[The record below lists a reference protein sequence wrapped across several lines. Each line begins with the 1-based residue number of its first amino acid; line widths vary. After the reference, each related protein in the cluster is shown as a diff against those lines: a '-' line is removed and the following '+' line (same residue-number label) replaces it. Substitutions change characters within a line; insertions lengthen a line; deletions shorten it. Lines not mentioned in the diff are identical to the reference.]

1 MARLI
6 ASLRAC
12 IIQEIMM
19 ENIWKSKFDSDADL
33 PLKKILEPY
42 NIIIAIR
49 SVFHEGN
56 ECYPYKVIIVAERV
70 FHEVNKYYPQIF
82 SGYCSVNH

>member
-1 MARLI
+1 MVRLI

-12 IIQEIMM
+12 IIQEIIM

-33 PLKKILEPY
+33 PLKKILEPC

-56 ECYPYKVIIVAERV
+56 ECYPYNVIIVAERV

>member
-1 MARLI
+1 MVRLI

-42 NIIIAIR
+42 NIIIAVR

-56 ECYPYKVIIVAERV
+56 GSYPYNVIIVAETV
-70 FHEVNKYYPQIF
+70 FHKVNKYYPQVY
-82 SGYCSVNH
+82 SGYCSINH

>member
-1 MARLI
+1 MVRLI

-56 ECYPYKVIIVAERV
+56 ECYPCNVIIVAERV

>member
-56 ECYPYKVIIVAERV
+56 ECYPYNVIIVAERV

>member
-42 NIIIAIR
+42 NIIIAVQ

-56 ECYPYKVIIVAERV
+56 ECYPYNFIIVVETV
-70 FHEVNKYYPQIF
+70 FHEVNKYYPQAFLGHCCI
-82 SGYCSVNH
+82 NH

>member
-42 NIIIAIR
+42 NIIIAVK

-56 ECYPYKVIIVAERV
+56 ECYPYNFIIVVETV
-70 FHEVNKYYPQIF
+70 FHEVNKYYPQAF
-82 SGYCSVNH
+82 LGHCSINH